1 MRYIAENGHQRYEIE
16 LDAFTKDVGLSSDMK
31 RRFEGLST
39 IFKHVDETV
48 WYKILFDLD
57 YGYWKLIEAG
67 QSDEILQKLRRG
79 CTVTTLR
86 DGRKNLMPTAFTNV
100 SCISMHFGSFGR
112 KAVRRSSSRY
122 ESNPSG
128 RSTTWTRFQT
138 CAEGGRHEGT
148 ASVWGHKVIQTGRP

>member
-48 WYKILFDLD
+48 WYKILFVLD
-57 YGYWKLIEAG
+57 YEYWKLIEAG
-67 QSDEILQKLRRG
+67 QSDEILQKLLRG
-79 CTVTTLR
+79 CIVTTLR
-86 DGRKNLMPTAFTNV
+86 DGRKNLMPTVSTNV
-100 SCISMHFGSFGR
+100 SCIPMHFGSFGR
-112 KAVRRSSSRY
+112 KTVRRSSSRY
-122 ESNPSG
+122 ESSPTG

-138 CAEGGRHEGT
+138 YVEGGWHEIIGT
-148 ASVWGHKVIQTGRP
+148 